1 MTPAESLCKCWCV
14 FPHIYRCFKFGK
26 FQVPPPGRYLLWKF
40 WKRWVNVPFFF
51 YQVLP
56 LGFNLS
62 WDCSALIL
70 MFQAGTDIIYLSDI
84 GSMLPVHIPIQIPLN
99 GANFPS
105 QSLKFRQ
112 MEFIFV
118 CSFLFLFSKKGPSL
132 WMSVS
137 WYPITVF
144 WIVLKLKNIGLSLL
158 LKQFTGILLTY
169 RE

>member
-1 MTPAESLCKCWCV
+1 MLM
-14 FPHIYRCFKFGK
+14 CFSSYLQV
-26 FQVPPPGRYLLWKF
+26 FQVRKVSGATSGKIFAMKVLKKVSECAY
-40 WKRWVNVPFFF
+40 FF

-84 GSMLPVHIPIQIPLN
+84 GSMLPVYIPIQIPLN

>member
-1 MTPAESLCKCWCV
+1 MP
-14 FPHIYRCFKFGK
+14 I
-26 FQVPPPGRYLLWKF
+26 
-40 WKRWVNVPFFF
+40 FF

-118 CSFLFLFSKKGPSL
+118 CSFLFLFSKKRAKYL
-132 WMSVS
+132 
-137 WYPITVF
+137 F
-144 WIVLKLKNIGLSLL
+144 
-158 LKQFTGILLTY
+158 
-169 RE
+169 EC